1 MIWLAVLAAASGL
14 IGLFVWWA
22 TRPLHPAVMDAPV
35 PYWPASNPCTW
46 CKPVPAGDCTCAGKC
61 GHVRC
66 VGDWTSMA
74 TLTAADMRL
83 LHKWIREGQE

>member
-1 MIWLAVLAAASGL
+1 MIWLAVLISASGL

-22 TRPLHPAVMDAPV
+22 CRPLHLAAMDEPV
-35 PYWPASNPCTW
+35 PYWPAGNPCTW
-46 CKPVPAGDCTCAGKC
+46 CKPSPAGICTCTSVC
-61 GHVRC
+61 GHVNC
-66 VGDWTSMA
+66 VGDHTSMA